1 MLTGTYCFPLWTRN
15 RILCD
20 RSRVSTVAV
29 RQTSGTDPMKLGS
42 TVHERAD
49 VLMGVLVR
57 RDWVMLGNEV
67 KKGPVAVRG
76 ELSGPHGK
84 SLEPRT
90 FPR

>member
-1 MLTGTYCFPLWTRN
+1 
-15 RILCD
+15 
-20 RSRVSTVAV
+20 
-29 RQTSGTDPMKLGS
+29 MKLGS

-76 ELSGPHGK
+76 ELSGPRGK

>member
-1 MLTGTYCFPLWTRN
+1 
-15 RILCD
+15 
-20 RSRVSTVAV
+20 
-29 RQTSGTDPMKLGS
+29 MKFGS

-67 KKGPVAVRG
+67 KKGPDASRG
-76 ELSGPHGK
+76 ELSSPHGA
-84 SLEPRT
+84 SLELRT

>member
-1 MLTGTYCFPLWTRN
+1 
-15 RILCD
+15 
-20 RSRVSTVAV
+20 
-29 RQTSGTDPMKLGS
+29 MKLGS